1 MKPLFIF
8 FAVND
13 SSGQREVQM
22 LQPFTRKDLM
32 IRSLPDRINDCEQVR
47 NRFRELVLGYDFGN
61 QLRIIF
67 FVSVRCVSHL
77 CSAYVWGFYVKK
89 LLKVY

>member
-47 NRFRELVLGYDFGN
+47 NRFRELVLGYKFGN
-61 QLRIIF
+61 QLRIF
-67 FVSVRCVSHL
+67 FLFQLNVFLTYFPIMCVHFMIKS
-77 CSAYVWGFYVKK
+77 Y
-89 LLKVY
+89 